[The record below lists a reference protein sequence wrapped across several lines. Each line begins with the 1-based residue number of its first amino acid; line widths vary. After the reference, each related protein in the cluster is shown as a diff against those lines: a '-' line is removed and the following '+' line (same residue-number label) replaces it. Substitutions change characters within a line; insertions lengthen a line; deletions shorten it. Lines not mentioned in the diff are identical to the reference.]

1 MDGNYVALAVTLAVW
16 VGILFFLLSLNKR
29 ISRLEKGKPLDD

>member
-16 VGILFFLLSLNKR
+16 IGLFFYLLKIEKKLKQ
-29 ISRLEKGKPLDD
+29 LEDKIK

>member
-16 VGILFFLLSLNKR
+16 IGLFIYLIKLDKKVKQLENK
-29 ISRLEKGKPLDD
+29 IK

>member
-16 VGILFFLLSLNKR
+16 IGLFVYLM
-29 ISRLEKGKPLDD
+29 RLDKKVKKLEEKLK

>member
-16 VGILFFLLSLNKR
+16 IGIFYFVMKLDSKVNK
-29 ISRLEKGKPLDD
+29 LEKKVKS

>member
-16 VGILFFLLSLNKR
+16 IGLFLYLFK
-29 ISRLEKGKPLDD
+29 LEKKVKQLEDKIK

>member
-16 VGILFFLLSLNKR
+16 IGLFVFILRVDKKVKQ
-29 ISRLEKGKPLDD
+29 LEDKLQ